1 MSAAEIVTAVLLAA
15 GTLLM
20 LLAAF
25 GILRLPDVYTRIS
38 AATKAS
44 TLGAAL
50 VLIGAGILFA
60 DLGGVGRSL
69 ATVIFLLMTA
79 PVAAHQIARAAHA
92 SGVRFW
98 RDTVRNELDPDSPD
112 AEPVD
117 TTPES

>member
-38 AATKAS
+38 AATKAA

-50 VLIGAGILFA
+50 VLLGAGILFA
-60 DLGGVGRSL
+60 DLGGVGRSV

-117 TTPES
+117 TNPES